1 MADGKPTSVLNLSCP
16 VPRVADDRIVLAHGG
31 GGRLTHQLIEKI
43 FLPAFSNAVLDQR
56 HDGAVL
62 TFDGLTSGSRL
73 AFTTDSFVVR
83 PLIFPGGNI
92 GDLAVNGT
100 VNDLAMCGARP
111 LYLSA
116 GFILEEGLEM
126 ETLRTV
132 VTSMR
137 EAAAKAGV
145 QLVTGDTKVVDKG
158 KGDGIFINTSGIG
171 VIEPR
176 TGLVDSS
183 ENTRNSFERARNE
196 FESARNSFERARLQP
211 RHQGPGNTGA
221 LAPER
226 WPLATGRIE
235 ETIFSAKTAIGPA
248 SVQPGDAVIISG
260 DLGRHGIAILS
271 VREGLEF
278 ESPILSDTASVWPAV
293 EALLSAGIE
302 IHCLR
307 DLTRGGLATTL
318 NEIAGDRNICI
329 KLEEALIPVDETV
342 QGACE
347 ILGLDP
353 LYVANEGRFAAF
365 VPEAQAAAALDVL
378 KKVEVSQGSVRV
390 GKVEET
396 PGRTVVLQSRI
407 GGNRVVDMLSGEQLP
422 RIC

>member
-1 MADGKPTSVLNLSCP
+1 MADAKTFQLNCP

-43 FLPAFSNAVLDQR
+43 FIPAFGNSMLEQR
-56 HDGAVL
+56 HDGAV
-62 TFDGLTSGSRL
+62 FPVAGARL

-132 VTSMR
+132 VTSMQR
-137 EAAAKAGV
+137 AAAAANVK
-145 QLVTGDTKVVDKG
+145 LVTGDTKVVDKG

-171 VIEPR
+171 VIESP
-176 TGLVDSS
+176 GLAKAARPGASQVK
-183 ENTRNSFERARNE
+183 EEGEERK
-196 FESARNSFERARLQP
+196 EREKEHGMPHISPILRDV
-211 RHQGPGNTGA
+211 GTTE
-221 LAPER
+221 PE
-226 WPLATGRIE
+226 
-235 ETIFSAKTAIGPA
+235 IGPA
-248 SVQPGDAVIISG
+248 SVQPGDVVLVSG

-278 ESPILSDTASVWPAV
+278 ESPILSDCANLWPAV
-293 EALLSAGIE
+293 EALLKAGIE

-318 NEIAGDRNICI
+318 NEIASDRNVCI
-329 KLEEALIPVDETV
+329 KLEEAQIPVDEVV

-365 VPEAQAAAALDVL
+365 VPAVQADAALEVM
-378 KKVEVSQGSVRV
+378 KKVEVSQGAVRV
-390 GKVEET
+390 GRVEET